1 MKVFGRLFLVLVA
14 TFGLSACSSLP
25 EELNA
30 STEQV
35 VTDYKAFA
43 ESQGELT
50 NDVRLG
56 GIIAKVDNFKDKTRL
71 EIVNLP
77 INKSGKPDID
87 QEPTGRFAVYFDG
100 YLEPVAFSQGRL
112 VTIVGKG
119 AGEEEGKIGEH
130 EYVFPLVK
138 GQGYR
143 LWKIEERVRMYDSPT
158 YFYPCYSINC
168 RMLRNDFPQD
178 GKVIK
183 QVK

>member
-14 TFGLSACSSLP
+14 AFGLSACSSLP

-43 ESQGELT
+43 ESQGEVT

-77 INKSGKPDID
+77 INTSGKPDID

-143 LWKIEERVRMYDSPT
+143 LWKIEE
-158 YFYPCYSINC
+158 
-168 RMLRNDFPQD
+168 
-178 GKVIK
+178 
-183 QVK
+183 

>member
-1 MKVFGRLFLVLVA
+1 MKLSRRILLAIIVA
-14 TFGLSACSSLP
+14 FGLSACSSLP
-25 EELNA
+25 EELTA

-35 VTDYKAFA
+35 LMDYKAFA
-43 ESQGELT
+43 EDQGQVA

-56 GIIAKVDNFKDKTRL
+56 GVIAKVDNLKDQTRL

-77 INKSGKPDID
+77 INKSGIPDIG

-112 VTIVGKG
+112 ITVVGKG
-119 AGEEEGKIGEH
+119 MGEEEGKIGEH
-130 EYVFPLVK
+130 QYIFPAIK
-138 GQGYR
+138 GDGYR
-143 LWKIEERVRMYDSPT
+143 LWKVEERVLRYDTPT

-168 RMLRNDFPQD
+168 RMMRSDFPQD

>member
-14 TFGLSACSSLP
+14 AFGLSACSSLP

-168 RMLRNDFPQD
+168 RMLRNDLPQD

>member
-14 TFGLSACSSLP
+14 AFGLSACSSLP

-87 QEPTGRFAVYFDG
+87 QEPTGRFAVYFYG

-112 VTIVGKG
+112 VTIVAKG
-119 AGEEEGKIGEH
+119 
-130 EYVFPLVK
+130 PVK
-138 GQGYR
+138 
-143 LWKIEERVRMYDSPT
+143 KKAKSESMST
-158 YFYPCYSINC
+158 YSH
-168 RMLRNDFPQD
+168 
-178 GKVIK
+178 
-183 QVK
+183 

>member
-14 TFGLSACSSLP
+14 AFGLSACSSLP

-43 ESQGELT
+43 ESQGEVT

-87 QEPTGRFAVYFDG
+87 QEPEGRFAVYFDG

-112 VTIVGKG
+112 VTIVAKG
-119 AGEEEGKIGEH
+119 
-130 EYVFPLVK
+130 PVK
-138 GQGYR
+138 
-143 LWKIEERVRMYDSPT
+143 KKAKSESMST
-158 YFYPCYSINC
+158 CSH
-168 RMLRNDFPQD
+168 
-178 GKVIK
+178 
-183 QVK
+183 

>member
-14 TFGLSACSSLP
+14 AFGLSACSSLP

-35 VTDYKAFA
+35 VTDYKVFA

-168 RMLRNDFPQD
+168 RMLRND
-178 GKVIK
+178 
-183 QVK
+183 

>member
-14 TFGLSACSSLP
+14 AFGLSACSSLP

-43 ESQGELT
+43 ESQGEVT

-168 RMLRNDFPQD
+168 RMLRNDFPQG

>member
-14 TFGLSACSSLP
+14 AFGLSACSSLP

-43 ESQGELT
+43 ESQGEVT

-168 RMLRNDFPQD
+168 RMLRNDFP
-178 GKVIK
+178 
-183 QVK
+183 

>member
-1 MKVFGRLFLVLVA
+1 MTLSRHIFLAFFAVV
-14 TFGLSACSSLP
+14 GLSACSSLP

-30 STEQV
+30 RTEQV
-35 VTDYKAFA
+35 LTDYKTFA
-43 ESQGELT
+43 ESQGVA
-50 NDVRLG
+50 NHDVRLG
-56 GIIAKVDNFKDKTRL
+56 GIIAKVDNFKDKTRV

-77 INKSGKPDID
+77 ISESGKPDISD
-87 QEPTGRFAVYFDG
+87 EPEGRFAVYFDG

-112 VTIVGKG
+112 VTVVGKS

-130 EYVFPLVK
+130 EYIFPLIK

-143 LWKIEERVRMYDSPT
+143 LWKIEERVRTYDTPS

-168 RMLRNDFPQD
+168 RMLRHDFPQD
-178 GKVIK
+178 GRVIK

>member
-14 TFGLSACSSLP
+14 AFGLSACSSLP

-168 RMLRNDFPQD
+168 RTLRNDFPQD

>member
-1 MKVFGRLFLVLVA
+1 MKVFGRFFLVLFA
-14 TFGLSACSSLP
+14 TVGLSACSSLP

-30 STEQV
+30 STELV

-43 ESQGELT
+43 ESQGQVSE
-50 NDVRLG
+50 DVRLG

-77 INKSGKPDID
+77 ISESGKPDID
-87 QEPTGRFAVYFDG
+87 EEPTGRFVAYFDG
-100 YLEPVAFSQGRL
+100 YLEPVAFSEGRL
-112 VTIVGKG
+112 VTVVGKG

-130 EYVFPLVK
+130 GYIFPVIK
-138 GQGYR
+138 GEGYR

-168 RMLRNDFPQD
+168 RMWRNDFPQD

>member
-14 TFGLSACSSLP
+14 AFGLSACSYLP

-35 VTDYKAFA
+35 VTGYKAFA
-43 ESQGELT
+43 ESQGEVT

-112 VTIVGKG
+112 VTIVAKG
-119 AGEEEGKIGEH
+119 
-130 EYVFPLVK
+130 PVK
-138 GQGYR
+138 R
-143 LWKIEERVRMYDSPT
+143 KAKSESMST
-158 YFYPCYSINC
+158 YSH
-168 RMLRNDFPQD
+168 
-178 GKVIK
+178 
-183 QVK
+183 

>member
-14 TFGLSACSSLP
+14 AFGLSACSSLP

-168 RMLRNDFPQD
+168 RMLRND
-178 GKVIK
+178 
-183 QVK
+183 